1 MICPGLAVAGTGS
14 SISSRVQQL
23 ESRRPLLGVLP
34 DLLIFG
40 ANGYSMLLMRVTVK
54 KHLKYKYQQNIMQ
67 RALKKKLIGIRMG

>member
-1 MICPGLAVAGTGS
+1 MICPGLGVAGTGS

-34 DLLIFG
+34 DLLIFA
-40 ANGYSMLLMRVTVK
+40 ANEYSILLMRVTVK

-67 RALKKKLIGIRMG
+67 RTLKKKLIGIRVG